1 MVHGRLLDINC
12 VDAKLEK
19 IKISSVWTKEMN
31 FIFSDENVVS
41 GTGYSTSVEKI
52 GLTLDLY
59 LASPFISHVI

>member
-31 FIFSDENVVS
+31 FIFSEENVVS

-59 LASPFISHVI
+59 LGFTIH